1 VQWAAVL
8 LDAAW
13 NTPKYLG
20 TVKFLAENKLQFI
33 PKNNMTGVEN
43 VIPYDGSNY
52 NREGSGVEDRPA
64 APKVFALDQNYPNPF
79 NPSTTISYAVPKA
92 SDIRLTVY
100 DMMGREV
107 SVLAAGRKAAGF
119 YTVEFDGK
127 NLASGIYFYRLKAGS
142 TVLKQKMVM
151 LK

>member
-1 VQWAAVL
+1 
-8 LDAAW
+8 
-13 NTPKYLG
+13 
-20 TVKFLAENKLQFI
+20 
-33 PKNNMTGVEN
+33 MTGVEN
-43 VIPYDGSNY
+43 VIPYDGSDY
-52 NREGSGVEDRPA
+52 TRSDVEERPV
-64 APKVFALDQNYPNPF
+64 APKAFSLEQNYPNPF
-79 NPSTTISYAVPKA
+79 NPTTTISYAIPTA

-107 SVLAAGRKAAGF
+107 SVLAEGRKAAGF